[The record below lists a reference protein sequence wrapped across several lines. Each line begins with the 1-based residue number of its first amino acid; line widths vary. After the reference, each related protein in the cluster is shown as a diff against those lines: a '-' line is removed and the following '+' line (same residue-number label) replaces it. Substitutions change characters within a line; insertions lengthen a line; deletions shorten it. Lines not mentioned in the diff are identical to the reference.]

1 MSRAIHSPGNL
12 VGVMNDTKWEELR
25 LAMYGLGPLHPQFQ
39 VKDLESHEPST
50 WDGEWFYHFRLLPYS
65 TIEWC
70 DLRICSEEQRLAVLE
85 CLRAIRL
92 PGESTANGFHIH
104 GWIRTDQTVSYI
116 E

>member
-1 MSRAIHSPGNL
+1 
-12 VGVMNDTKWEELR
+12 MNDAKWEEVR

-39 VKDLESHEPST
+39 IKDIESDEPSK

-70 DLRICSEEQRLAVLE
+70 DLQVHSEEQRLAVLE
-85 CLRAIRL
+85 CLRAIHL
-92 PGESTANGFHIH
+92 PGQSTTDGFRIY
-104 GWIRTDQTVSYI
+104 GWVRRGEVVSYI